1 MEVTRLTHYFRIKKM
16 VALLVIGFCWA
27 HKTGEWKHKM
37 IKPLRVKNHG
47 RLEKNLFRYGLDH
60 LTDQLMSGAL
70 DALET
75 SRLLLLF
82 LCPPDWLEPTKST
95 NGHGFSIV
103 DF

>member
-1 MEVTRLTHYFRIKKM
+1 M

-60 LTDQLMSGAL
+60 LTDQLMTGAL
-70 DALET
+70 DALEA
-75 SRLLLLF
+75 SRLLVLF
-82 LCPPDWLEPTKST
+82 LCPPDWLEPTEST
-95 NGHGFSIV
+95 NGYGFSIV
-103 DF
+103 DS